1 MPATYDEPK
10 KEEKGT
16 YAPVRTVQLEGKEGE
31 FDGIIRKIKICYRVS
46 CLKASL
52 PSGPQKVHVTVVLDS
67 LWIVPQQTTRS
78 LQLRQELRHRVFI
91 RMSSSS
97 SSSSYSRSVHSC
109 HRQALLSSPIASIK
123 FVTLLRQHDPRYSPC
138 IRYSVLDDTIS
149 RKWSPKSVC
158 VAEDRHGHGHVHG
171 HGP

>member
-46 CLKASL
+46 SVSCLKASL

-67 LWIVPQQTTRS
+67 LWIVPQQTTCYNKS
-78 LQLRQELRHRVFI
+78 YGI
-91 RMSSSS
+91 ASSS
-97 SSSSYSRSVHSC
+97 
-109 HRQALLSSPIASIK
+109 
-123 FVTLLRQHDPRYSPC
+123 
-138 IRYSVLDDTIS
+138 
-149 RKWSPKSVC
+149 
-158 VAEDRHGHGHVHG
+158 E
-171 HGP
+171 